1 MNAGIIPIVPFL
13 QRPVIMAVHLTTLVI
28 NVLLAIRI
36 IIVILARA
44 GINQALAAQVIRRL
58 PPLIENVPVEHKAA
72 QNATNV
78 LRLRIRMNVNLIIG
92 KKDLLHHGAVKLLMN
107 RKTRKFTH
115 GAVINNIARLTA
127 ALKSW
132 SDQHIMKLSAAE
144 VMQPMLNATAED
156 RQAVHPNRIFIKQNP
171 GILFPG
177 FCFI

>member
-13 QRPVIMAVHLTTLVI
+13 QKPAIMVVHLTTHAINALLV
-28 NVLLAIRI
+28 IRI

-58 PPLIENVPVEHKAA
+58 PPLIENVPVEHKAV

-78 LRLRIRMNVNLIIG
+78 LQLRILMNVSLITG
-92 KKDLLHHGAVKLLMN
+92 KKDLLHHGVVKLLMN

-115 GAVINNIARLTA
+115 GAAINNIARLTA

-144 VMQPMLNATAED
+144 VMQPMQNATAED
-156 RQAVHPNRIFIKQNP
+156 RQAAHPNRIFIKQNP

>member
-1 MNAGIIPIVPFL
+1 MNAGIIPIARQPTNLVP
-13 QRPVIMAVHLTTLVI
+13 MAALLITHAI
-28 NVLLAIRI
+28 NALLAIRI

-44 GINQALAAQVIRRL
+44 GINQALAAQAIRRL

-78 LRLRIRMNVNLIIG
+78 LQLRIRMNVSLITG

-115 GAVINNIARLTA
+115 GAAINNIVQLTA

-144 VMQPMLNATAED
+144 VMQPMQNATAED